1 MALLPSKKIEDPLAK
16 TGRFMYVDYGV
27 DGEPWHERYVY
38 AVLENRHCVVVTP
51 DHDVYVEVMQVGQGC
66 FRNMRL
72 CPEGSRAVPAGLG
85 SGNGQPCYR
94 FDSHI
99 MPHAV
104 MLQAKKLYDKE
115 KRVPHLPFKASIA
128 DEGDVEEEDLSDS
141 GFADGGPAPFDFGSV
156 STAIGR
162 VGGRWTVVGG
172 SMPERLGEP
181 GEFHDSLKFARFDF
195 DSGYVLGADDNV
207 QLLELWPDPGFN
219 SFAKARSTAWAAL
232 DGDKTPGGEAE
243 DARTLAV
250 HWAVN
255 GQRARP
261 FMDSARMQEVSEMD
275 EKDFPLDGPL
285 SLAWFINAMANSGT
299 TPLLRH
305 GKWVAESGV
314 GADSRSAH
322 EHSILSHVL
331 EKSMVVDQLNVVN
344 LVSMEIVGRRLILLE
359 EAHSVDPGAPSF
371 EGWEHWLGLGE
382 RRAGVLIPPE
392 LSRFVAK
399 RVGDEAAVAKERRK
413 AKEER
418 RLGKHKPGKGE
429 GKGKTKDDNG

>member
-1 MALLPSKKIEDPLAK
+1 MLPSTTVQDPRPI

-27 DGEPWHERYVY
+27 AGEPWHERFIFE
-38 AVLENRHCVVVTP
+38 VLENRHCVVITP
-51 DHDVYVEVMQVGQGC
+51 DYDVYVEVMQVGGGC

-72 CPEGSRAVPAGLG
+72 CAEGSRGVPPGLG
-85 SGNGQPCYR
+85 SANGQPCYR
-94 FDSHI
+94 FDTHLI
-99 MPHAV
+99 PHAT
-104 MLQAKKLYDKE
+104 MLQAKRLFDKE
-115 KRVPHLPFKASIA
+115 KKIPHLPIKVPKPHEDGTPSGSE
-128 DEGDVEEEDLSDS
+128 DGEEPTEGPV
-141 GFADGGPAPFDFGSV
+141 PFDHGSV
-156 STAIGR
+156 SQNIER
-162 VGGRWTVVGG
+162 IGGRWIVVGG

-181 GEFHDSLKFARFDF
+181 AVFHDTLKFARFDA
-195 DSGYVLGADDNV
+195 DCGYVLAADDSV
-207 QLLELWPDPGFN
+207 QLLEFWPDASFN
-219 SFAKARSTAWAAL
+219 AEAKKRKTTFGAL
-232 DGDKTPGGEAE
+232 DGEATPVAETE
-243 DARTLAV
+243 DARTLPV
-250 HWAVN
+250 QWAVN
-255 GQRARP
+255 GQRARA
-261 FMDSARMQEVSEMD
+261 FMDAARMQEMSEMD
-275 EKDFPLDGPL
+275 EKDFPLDGPR
-285 SLAWFINAMANSGT
+285 SLGWFITAMANSGT

-344 LVSMEIVGRRLILLE
+344 LVSMEIIGRRLILLE
-359 EAHSVDPGAPSF
+359 EAHSVDPGQPSF

-418 RLGKHKPGKGE
+418 RLGKKPGKGAKGE
-429 GKGKTKDDNG
+429 GKDGG